1 MGFKIRYLAAKSNPI
16 DYLSHEKNQSS
27 AQPPAIFCGEAA
39 YHACYRFF
47 YTLIIT
53 SNNISISFH
62 GYRTKSISLYREG
75 NKKRAIPTD
84 FTIFN
89 KIHVSITKKISKK
102 WQNIGSLQPN
112 YRRILWK
119 IYVRERSDRSFL
131 LDYVFIM
138 RSTGVERPFFFT

>member
-1 MGFKIRYLAAKSNPI
+1 MSENRVFLQKYIIYRLKKIRVRACQGHLLRLRRLPCM
-16 DYLSHEKNQSS
+16 LS
-27 AQPPAIFCGEAA
+27 
-39 YHACYRFF
+39 FF
-47 YTLIIT
+47 YTLIII
-53 SNNISISFH
+53 SNNISISFY
-62 GYRTKSISLYREG
+62 GYRTKSISLYREE
-75 NKKRAIPTD
+75 NKKRAIPMD